1 MAKKATESDQRPP
14 LLEATDGDLLMSKQ
28 IEPLNAEQLARLRKL
43 GSFNVSMFSEADVR
57 AVIIDPVVE
66 ILGYEK
72 EHHFSVNREKHL
84 KVLDADLFVDYELL
98 LWQESFWV
106 IEAKKVARAKLKFD
120 KKELLQTLTYA
131 AHPEINAALM
141 VLCDGRVFEI
151 YDRERSLTNPV
162 ERVEV
167 AKLAEEFEKLQR
179 YLSPWQA
186 WFYQKSR
193 VPRFVAKVMNSEMT
207 ASRVGELRA
216 ILNRQLDVAQETA
229 RENRRKLL
237 VGKDRQEERRELF
250 NSLELPELVEY
261 FMFDSGSKA
270 DIKSLVA
277 SVVAKGGFQGQAAL
291 HRIFPSRPRNINDS
305 FVCHSLMLLIEYES
319 QLDAPGWLP
328 GWLTEAEGAANLG
341 AAIKNLIRLSLTSFT
356 GDRPRQIVLQY
367 SASVRRL
374 AKIIL
379 ALVPASNAMGQYSHQ
394 QIRHIVDELDDL
406 QIMTTPERENLI
418 ALDRIQHWLTH
429 QFVSRY
435 RDDRSAFDV
444 AGALTALKD
453 SWATEKAL
461 LGNGTAYRTAL
472 KGRGLDDEI
481 HPTEFNWVSYDG
493 LGHYALCVLESSE
506 KWTRYVLESHH
517 DDLLRIAGSGSWRAQ
532 KMLGRDGLARTAT
545 DQENADRF
553 FDGDIALYQSLHAGY
568 SARST
573 V

>member
-1 MAKKATESDQRPP
+1 MAKKATKVDLRPP
-14 LLEATDGDLLMSKQ
+14 LLDAPDGDLLMSKQ
-28 IEPLNAEQLARLRKL
+28 VEPLKEEQLARLRKL
-43 GSFNVSMFSEADVR
+43 SSLDVSEYSEADVR

-72 EHHFSVNREKHL
+72 EQDFSVNREKHL

-106 IEAKKVARAKLKFD
+106 IEAKKVVRDKLKFD

-151 YDRERSLTNPV
+151 YDRERSLTSPV

-167 AKLAEEFEKLQR
+167 GRLAEEFEKLQR

-193 VPRFVAKVMNSEMT
+193 VPRFVAKVMNKEMT
-207 ASRVGELRA
+207 ASRVDDLRA
-216 ILNRQLDVAQETA
+216 ILNRQLDMVKETA

-237 VGKDRQEERRELF
+237 AGKDREEQRRALF
-250 NSLELPELVEY
+250 NSLELPELVEF
-261 FMFDSGSKA
+261 FMFDKHPRGDVA
-270 DIKSLVA
+270 SLVE

-291 HRIFPSRPRNINDS
+291 LRIFPSRPRNINDQ
-305 FVCHSLMLLIEYES
+305 FVCHSLRVLLEYES
-319 QLDAPGWLP
+319 QPDKPSWLP
-328 GWLTEAEGAANLG
+328 NWLIGAGDAADLDV
-341 AAIKNLIRLSLTSFT
+341 AIKSLIKLSLTSFS

-374 AKIIL
+374 AKILL
-379 ALVPASNAMGQYSHQ
+379 ALVPASNAMGQHSHQ

-406 QIMTTPERENLI
+406 QLLTTPERENLI
-418 ALDRIQHWLTH
+418 ALDRIQHWLTQ
-429 QFVSRY
+429 QFVSKY
-435 RDDRSAFDV
+435 RNDRGEFDV
-444 AGALTALKD
+444 AGALIALKD
-453 SWATEKAL
+453 TWAMERTM
-461 LGNGTAYRTAL
+461 LGNGTAYKTAL
-472 KGRGLDDEI
+472 KGRRLDDEI
-481 HPTEFNWVSYDG
+481 HPTESNWVSHDG
-493 LGHYALCVLESSE
+493 LGHYALCSLESSE
-506 KWTRYVLESHH
+506 KWTRYALENHYH
-517 DDLLRIAGSGSWRAQ
+517 DLLRIAGSGSRRAQ
-532 KMLGRDGLARTAT
+532 QMLGTEGLVPAAS

-553 FDGDIALYQSLHAGY
+553 FDGDIAIYQSLHAGY
-568 SARST
+568 SARAT